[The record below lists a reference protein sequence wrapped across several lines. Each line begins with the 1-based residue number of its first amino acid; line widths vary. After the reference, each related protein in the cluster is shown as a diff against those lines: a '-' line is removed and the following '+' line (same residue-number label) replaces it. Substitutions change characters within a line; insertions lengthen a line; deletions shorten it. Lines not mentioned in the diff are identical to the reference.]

1 MFMPLT
7 VVERMV
13 IPRILPTQGDFRT
26 LRIVKRI
33 NAKVELTD
41 DEVEVLNVRQV
52 GDRLH
57 WRDGTEEDVS
67 DEEREI
73 LYTLVKE
80 GKEIELEEAE
90 LELLREELR
99 KLNDSKRLEMNM
111 ISLYEKIV
119 FDAKDADEG

>member
-13 IPRILPTQGDFRT
+13 IPQILPTQGDFRT
-26 LRIVKRI
+26 LRMVKRI

-41 DEVEVLNVRQV
+41 DEVEVLNMRQV
-52 GDRLH
+52 GNRLH

-73 LYTLVKE
+73 LHTLVRE

-119 FDAKDADEG
+119 FDAKDTDED

>member
-73 LYTLVKE
+73 LHTLVKE